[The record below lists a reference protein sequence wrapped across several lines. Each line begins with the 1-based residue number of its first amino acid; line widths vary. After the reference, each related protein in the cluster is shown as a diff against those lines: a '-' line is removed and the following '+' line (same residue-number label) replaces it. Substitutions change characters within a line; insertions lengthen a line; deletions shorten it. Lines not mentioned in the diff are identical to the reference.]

1 MSLWTDPVNFIAQ
14 WLTGVLTGWGLPLW
28 LSSLLLQLIGVVVL
42 VSLMML
48 LDILLVWVE
57 RKVVARFQD
66 RLGPNRV
73 GPFGLI
79 QPFADII
86 KLLIKED
93 ITPDGADRVVY
104 NLAPVLSLMSVLL
117 LWAIVPLAP
126 VILGVDLNVGAL
138 YIIAAG
144 AIGTLSIIMAA
155 WASNNKYALIGAFRQ
170 VAVLVSFEV
179 PMIATMLIPTVLAG
193 SMGMNAIVQAQRI
206 WFFFLAPLAAIIFM
220 VAAIAEL
227 GRTPFDMNEA
237 ESEIVAGFHIEYTGM
252 KFGLF
257 YAGELLH
264 AFTFGGFWAIL
275 FFGGYRFFGLR
286 KPRPHRCRRHSARQG
301 HVRLLG
307 HHVDPL
313 HGHAYPHRRHV
324 GLQLEIPDAVV
335 LRPAD
340 GDCPGERAAAW
351 RRQCRICRRHAA
363 QRMRSSRCCISRVL
377 RGYTKRERERVRW
390 ARSARR
396 SGSIGDAVT
405 AMQVH
410 LSHHA
415 AVILGSAV
423 MVVTTRNLIHCALWL
438 IVTLVRCCGFVCA
451 A

>member
-14 WLTGVLTGWGLPLW
+14 WLTGVLTGWGLPGW
-28 LSSLLLQLIGVVVL
+28 LSSLLLQLIGVVLL

-104 NLAPVLSLMSVLL
+104 NLAPILSLMSVLL

-193 SMGMNAIVQAQRI
+193 SMGMNAIVQAQHI

-275 FFGGYRFFGLR
+275 FFGGYRFFGLENLG
-286 KPRPHRCRRHSARQG
+286 PLVAA
-301 HVRLLG
+301 VILLAKAMFG
-307 HHVDPL
+307 YWVIMWIRYTVMRIRIDGMLAFSWKFLTPL
-313 HGHAYPHRRHV
+313 SFVLLMVTALVNALLRDAGTVVYV
-324 GLQLEIPDAVV
+324 GGMLLANAVV
-335 LRPAD
+335 ALFIF
-340 GDCPGERAAAW
+340 
-351 RRQCRICRRHAA
+351 Q
-363 QRMRSSRCCISRVL
+363 VL
-377 RGYTKRERERVRW
+377 RSYTKRERERVD
-390 ARSARR
+390 
-396 SGSIGDAVT
+396 GPVQPAV
-405 AMQVH
+405 AGQ
-410 LSHHA
+410 
-415 AVILGSAV
+415 
-423 MVVTTRNLIHCALWL
+423 
-438 IVTLVRCCGFVCA
+438 
-451 A
+451 

>member
-1 MSLWTDPVNFIAQ
+1 MSFGTFWADPVNTIAG
-14 WLTGVLTGWGLPLW
+14 WLSGLLTGWGMPGW
-28 LSSLLLQLIGVVVL
+28 LASLLIQLIGVVVI
-42 VSLMML
+42 VSIMML
-48 LDILLVWVE
+48 LDIGLVWVE

-73 GPFGLI
+73 GPFGII

-104 NLAPVLSLMSVLL
+104 NLAPILSLMSVLL

-126 VILGVDLNVGAL
+126 VILGVDLNVGVL

-179 PMIATMLIPTVLAG
+179 PMIATMLIPTILAG
-193 SMGMNAIVQAQRI
+193 SMGMEAIIKAQNI
-206 WFFFLAPLAAIIFM
+206 PYVLLAPLAALIFII
-220 VAAIAEL
+220 AAIAEL
-227 GRTPFDMNEA
+227 GRSPFDMNEA

-275 FFGGYRFFGLR
+275 FFGGYRFFGLENLGPIVAAVILMA
-286 KPRPHRCRRHSARQG
+286 KAMVG
-301 HVRLLG
+301 YWFIMWVRYTVMRIRIDHMLAFNWKFLTPLAFVLLMVTALINAWLRNASPVIYVAAMLLG
-307 HHVDPL
+307 NL
-313 HGHAYPHRRHV
+313 
-324 GLQLEIPDAVV
+324 VV
-335 LRPAD
+335 ALLVAQILRSYSK
-340 GDCPGERAAAW
+340 
-351 RRQCRICRRHAA
+351 Q
-363 QRMRSSRCCISRVL
+363 
-377 RGYTKRERERVRW
+377 ERERVE
-390 ARSARR
+390 
-396 SGSIGDAVT
+396 
-405 AMQVH
+405 
-410 LSHHA
+410 
-415 AVILGSAV
+415 GSAQ
-423 MVVTTRNLIHCALWL
+423 T
-438 IVTLVRCCGFVCA
+438 A
-451 A
+451 AAGQ

>member
-1 MSLWTDPVNFIAQ
+1 MNLWTNPVNFIAQ
-14 WLTGVLTGWGLPLW
+14 WLTGLLVGWGLPAW
-28 LSSLLLQLIGVVVL
+28 LASLLLQLIGVVVL

-73 GPFGLI
+73 GPFGII
-79 QPFADII
+79 QPFADIV

-104 NLAPVLSLMSVLL
+104 NLAPILSLMSVLL

-126 VILGVDLNVGAL
+126 VIFGVDLNVGAL

-155 WASNNKYALIGAFRQ
+155 WSSNNKFALIGAFRQ

-179 PMIATMLIPTVLAG
+179 PMIATMLIPTILAG
-193 SMGMNAIVQAQRI
+193 SMGMNAIIQAQST
-206 WFFFLAPLAAIIFM
+206 WFVLLAPLAAIIFM
-220 VAAIAEL
+220 IAAIAEL
-227 GRTPFDMNEA
+227 GRSPFDMNEA

-275 FFGGYRFFGLR
+275 FFGGYRFFGLEN
-286 KPRPHRCRRHSARQG
+286 
-301 HVRLLG
+301 LG
-307 HHVDPL
+307 PL
-313 HGHAYPHRRHV
+313 V
-324 GLQLEIPDAVV
+324 
-335 LRPAD
+335 
-340 GDCPGERAAAW
+340 
-351 RRQCRICRRHAA
+351 
-363 QRMRSSRCCISRVL
+363 
-377 RGYTKRERERVRW
+377 
-390 ARSARR
+390 
-396 SGSIGDAVT
+396 
-405 AMQVH
+405 
-410 LSHHA
+410 A
-415 AVILGSAV
+415 AVILLGKAMFGYWVIMWIRYTVMRIRIDHMLAFNWKFLTPLAFAILIATALMNAILRGTSVAV
-423 MVVTTRNLIHCALWL
+423 HVAGMLLMNIVLALI
-438 IVTLVRCCGFVCA
+438 IVEILRSFSKRQREKYDRPVQSITA
-451 A
+451 HP

>member
-1 MSLWTDPVNFIAQ
+1 MSFWIDPVNFIAQ
-14 WLTGVLTGWGLPLW
+14 WLTGVLVGWGWPGW
-28 LSSLLLQLIGVVVL
+28 LSSLLLQLLGVVVL
-42 VSLMML
+42 VSIMML

-104 NLAPVLSLMSVLL
+104 NLAPILSLMSVLL

-155 WASNNKYALIGAFRQ
+155 WSSNNKYALIGAFRQ

-193 SMGMNAIVQAQRI
+193 SMGMNAIVQAQHI
-206 WFFFLAPLAAIIFM
+206 WFVWLAPLAAIIFM
-220 VAAIAEL
+220 IAAIAEL
-227 GRTPFDMNEA
+227 GRSPFDMNEA

-275 FFGGYRFFGLR
+275 FFGGYRFFGLENLG
-286 KPRPHRCRRHSARQG
+286 PIVAAAI
-301 HVRLLG
+301 LLAKALFG
-307 HHVDPL
+307 YWVIMWIRYTVMRIRIDNMLAFSWKFLTPL
-313 HGHAYPHRRHV
+313 AFVLLMATALMNALLRGANTFLYV
-324 GLQLEIPDAVV
+324 GGMLLTNGVIGLVIIQV
-335 LRPAD
+335 LRNY
-340 GDCPGERAAAW
+340 
-351 RRQCRICRRHAA
+351 
-363 QRMRSSRCCISRVL
+363 S
-377 RGYTKRERERVRW
+377 KRERERVDGPVRP
-390 ARSARR
+390 
-396 SGSIGDAVT
+396 AV
-405 AMQVH
+405 AGQSEMP
-410 LSHHA
+410 
-415 AVILGSAV
+415 
-423 MVVTTRNLIHCALWL
+423 
-438 IVTLVRCCGFVCA
+438 
-451 A
+451 